1 MFTILIAD
9 DEERIRRLVSDF
21 LRRDGYTVLQA
32 ADGGQAMELI
42 DQKLGSIDLIILDVM
57 MPVYDGWSVLRHI
70 RSKNTEVPVMM
81 LTART
86 EENDEVFGFDLGADD
101 YITKPFSPIV
111 LSARVR
117 AIEKRCHQRSEG
129 VYQAGELS
137 VNEIRREVCVAGQ
150 TVDLTPKE
158 YELLIYFK
166 NNQNIA
172 VSRENI
178 LNAVWGYDYFGDLRT
193 VDTHVKKLRAKLGD
207 CGKMIETVRGFGY
220 RFEGEQH
227 MRSVRSRRKT
237 ESDTAVYIR

>member
-117 AIEKRCHQRSEG
+117 AIERRCLQRSGG
-129 VYQAGELS
+129 VYRAGELS

-220 RFEGEQH
+220 RFEGEQQ
-227 MRSVRSRRKT
+227 
-237 ESDTAVYIR
+237 

>member
-42 DQKLGSIDLIILDVM
+42 DQRLNTIDLIILDVM

-70 RSKNTEVPVMM
+70 RAKNKEVPVMM

-86 EENDEVFGFDLGADD
+86 EDTDEVFGFDLGADD

-117 AIEKRCHQRSEG
+117 AIEKRRHQRDDG
-129 VYQAGELS
+129 VYQSGDLS
-137 VNEIRREVCVAGQ
+137 INEVRREVCVAGK

-172 VSRENI
+172 ASRENI

-193 VDTHVKKLRAKLGD
+193 VDTHVKKLRAKLGI

-220 RFEGEQH
+220 RFEGEK
-227 MRSVRSRRKT
+227 S
-237 ESDTAVYIR
+237 

>member
-117 AIEKRCHQRSEG
+117 AIEKRCHQRSKG
-129 VYQAGELS
+129 VYRAGELS

-220 RFEGEQH
+220 RFEGEQQ
-227 MRSVRSRRKT
+227 
-237 ESDTAVYIR
+237 

>member
-42 DQKLGSIDLIILDVM
+42 DQRLNTIDLIILDVM

-70 RSKNTEVPVMM
+70 RAKNREVPVMM

-86 EENDEVFGFDLGADD
+86 EDTDEVFGFDLGAED

-117 AIEKRCHQRSEG
+117 ATEKRRHQRDNG
-129 VYQAGELS
+129 VYQAGDLAI
-137 VNEIRREVCVAGQ
+137 NEVRREVCVAGK

-172 VSRENI
+172 ASRENI

-193 VDTHVKKLRAKLGD
+193 VDTHVKKLRAKLGP

-220 RFEGEQH
+220 RFEGAK
-227 MRSVRSRRKT
+227 S
-237 ESDTAVYIR
+237 